1 MMDEGYMKMIIDAS
15 FRKQM
20 LFGIT
25 ERVGILWQSRQKDF
39 VNIVGKNIQEQE

>member
-1 MMDEGYMKMIIDAS
+1 MMDEAYIRMIIDAS

-25 ERVGILWQSRQKDF
+25 EKVGILWQSRQKDF